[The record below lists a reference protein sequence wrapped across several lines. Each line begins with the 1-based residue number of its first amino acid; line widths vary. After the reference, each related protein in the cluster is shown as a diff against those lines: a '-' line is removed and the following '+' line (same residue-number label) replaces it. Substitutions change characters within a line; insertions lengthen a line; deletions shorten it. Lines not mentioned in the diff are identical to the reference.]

1 MNLAADIVLFLSMD
15 HLSPPSECQPRIL
28 RKDALST
35 WYSRVLVPFKC
46 LAQTS
51 SEKGALAVD
60 GNKYRDHNWT
70 MCRERDAGAHSSK
83 WDDSINSLPSEL
95 RELCRRGSRK
105 ILRVKRE
112 QKTPRKWDLS
122 TQQAWYTYEL
132 MEIVRVCIEPD
143 THMNSWRLWWQD
155 A

>member
-15 HLSPPSECQPRIL
+15 HLSPPLECQPRIL

-46 LAQTS
+46 LAQIS

-60 GNKYRDHNWT
+60 GNKYIIGQ
-70 MCRERDAGAHSSK
+70 CAERERDAGAHSPK

-112 QKTPRKWDLS
+112 QKTPRK
-122 TQQAWYTYEL
+122 
-132 MEIVRVCIEPD
+132 
-143 THMNSWRLWWQD
+143 
-155 A
+155 

>member
-15 HLSPPSECQPRIL
+15 HLSPPLECKPRIL

-35 WYSRVLVPFKC
+35 WYSRVLVSFKC

-70 MCRERDAGAHSSK
+70 MCRERETLEPTVLNGMTP
-83 WDDSINSLPSEL
+83 SIPFPQNS
-95 RELCRRGSRK
+95 GSYAEEEVEK
-105 ILRVKRE
+105 F
-112 QKTPRKWDLS
+112 
-122 TQQAWYTYEL
+122 
-132 MEIVRVCIEPD
+132 
-143 THMNSWRLWWQD
+143 
-155 A
+155 